1 MEEQKEKN
9 RIQHHIFMFYKI
21 VIFFVVKRY
30 VMCIVADH
38 ADVKEG
44 KDNLTTWLISM
55 FDSKDK

>member
-1 MEEQKEKN
+1 
-9 RIQHHIFMFYKI
+9 MFYKI

-30 VMCIVADH
+30 VMCIATDH

>member
-1 MEEQKEKN
+1 MKEQKEKN
-9 RIQHHIFMFYKI
+9 RIQHHIFMFYK
-21 VIFFVVKRY
+21 VKRY